1 MKEHEQVSSNQTER
15 RDEWEVIN
23 DFIVGR
29 WLVSHFMLGV
39 LCEKPQRDKQ
49 CHQDSDFNIIF
60 LLHHVTSWRASLRAL
75 GSESSPWAVGE
86 VV

>member
-39 LCEKPQRDKQ
+39 CEKPQRDKQ

-60 LLHHVTSWRASLRAL
+60 LLHHVTIM
-75 GSESSPWAVGE
+75 ESQSQSAGK
-86 VV
+86 